1 MSGHR
6 AFAELTKAF
15 TPERHSRV
23 DEEYAELR
31 DRLLLYVPPDEK
43 EQKRKTSGSILSSY
57 RSKTSSW
64 FLKIDSQ
71 GMSIR
76 GWGKSV
82 ARRGKVLA
90 IRNGML
96 VTSAFDL
103 ERGGRRRSTKELV
116 QTTKDHL
123 VVRRSFKAIP
133 RSRTNRIK

>member
-6 AFAELTKAF
+6 AFAELTKDF

-31 DRLLLYVPPDEK
+31 DRLLLYEPPDEK
-43 EQKRKTSGSILSSY
+43 EQKRKTNGSILSSY

-64 FLKIDSQ
+64 FSKIDSQ
-71 GMSIR
+71 AMSIR
-76 GWGKSV
+76 GWRKSLT
-82 ARRGKVLA
+82 RRSKILA
-90 IRNGML
+90 SRNSML
-96 VTSAFDL
+96 VTSVFDL

-123 VVRRSFKAIP
+123 AVYGSFKAIP
-133 RSRTNRIK
+133 RSRTNWIK